1 MRDIA
6 SARNKTVAQVAINYV
21 ISKGVIPIPGAR
33 NAKMVR
39 ERERERER
47 KKSARARACLRER
60 EREREEARARFV
72 SRTHVGVSVVS

>member
-47 KKSARARACLRER
+47 KRESARAETGGGSARVFVRER
-60 EREREEARARFV
+60 ERGAERASFRVRMLV
-72 SRTHVGVSVVS
+72 